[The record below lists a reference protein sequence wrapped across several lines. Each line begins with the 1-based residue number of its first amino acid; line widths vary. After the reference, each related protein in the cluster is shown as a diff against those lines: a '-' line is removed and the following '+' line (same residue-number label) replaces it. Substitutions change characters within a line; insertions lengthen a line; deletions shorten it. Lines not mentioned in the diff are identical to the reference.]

1 MCMMRADYPELFPE
15 YSRIL
20 SLDIDVVINDNVSDL
35 WDYDLTDYYLAGV
48 PERQRQKSSADPL
61 YINFGVVMM
70 NLDKLRHDRKRDEIV
85 NDFTAMLEA
94 YSAQEINER
103 TVSAT
108 AAKYETPKLLSGAFI
123 KTVLKTAGPLCAVGF
138 MVCLVLIIRSRRKE
152 EKALLIQN

>member
-1 MCMMRADYPELFPE
+1 MEQLNQRELGALRSTVE
-15 YSRIL
+15 TKIK
-20 SLDIDVVINDNVSDL
+20 
-35 WDYDLTDYYLAGV
+35 TLA
-48 PERQRQKSSADPL
+48 K
-61 YINFGVVMM
+61 
-70 NLDKLRHDRKRDEIV
+70 KRDEIV

-123 KTVLKTAGPLCAVGF
+123 KTVLKTAGPICAVGF

-152 EKALLIQN
+152 EKER